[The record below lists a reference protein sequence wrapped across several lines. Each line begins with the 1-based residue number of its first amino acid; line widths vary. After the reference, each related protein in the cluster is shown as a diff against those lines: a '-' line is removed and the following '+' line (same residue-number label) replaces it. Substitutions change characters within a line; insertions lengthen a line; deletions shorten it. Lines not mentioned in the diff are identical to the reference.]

1 MNGRQRMAPAKGDD
15 GMMNGM
21 GTETEKMTE
30 TEENVMIHID
40 HLGKVFETADN
51 RVEALDDVTL
61 DIMKGDIF
69 GIIGMSG
76 AGKSTLVRCLN
87 FLEKPSAGDVIVEG
101 RSLKSM
107 TPAEL
112 RKQRTRM
119 SMIFQSFNLLQQRT
133 VLDNVCFPLEINKVP
148 RKKAREKAMELLG
161 EVGLSDK
168 AGNYPSQL
176 SGGQQQRVAIAR
188 ALASDPVI
196 LLCDEATS
204 ALDPRTTGEILDLLK
219 KINETH
225 HITIVIITHAMSVVT
240 EICNRV
246 AIIDS
251 GKVAETGEVLE
262 VFNNPRT
269 EAAIRLVMSS
279 GDREVSRIS
288 GEHLIRAVFSENS
301 SYEPVI
307 ANMVLRFGQ
316 PVNIMRADTRDIGGT
331 AKGEMVLQL
340 PGDEG
345 VREQMKAY
353 LIERG
358 LAVNELSSM
367 KELEERYDG

>member
-1 MNGRQRMAPAKGDD
+1 MS
-15 GMMNGM
+15 
-21 GTETEKMTE
+21 ETN
-30 TEENVMIHID
+30 ENVIIHID
-40 HLGKVFETADN
+40 HLSKVFETADN

-61 DIMKGDIF
+61 DIDKGDIF

-87 FLEKPSAGDVIVEG
+87 FLEKPTQGDVIVEG
-101 RSLKSM
+101 KSLKAM

-119 SMIFQSFNLLQQRT
+119 SMIFQSFNLLQQRN

-148 RKKAREKAMELLG
+148 KKKAREKAYELLK

-168 AGNYPSQL
+168 AGNFPSQL

-204 ALDPRTTGEILDLLK
+204 ALDPKTTGEILELLK
-219 KINETH
+219 KINENH

-240 EICNRV
+240 EVCNKV

-251 GKVAETGEVLE
+251 GKVAETGDVLE
-262 VFNNPRT
+262 VFKNPKT

-279 GDREVSRIS
+279 GGREVSRIS
-288 GEHLIRAVFSENS
+288 RDHLIRVVFSENS

-307 ANMVLRFGQ
+307 ANMILKFGQ

-331 AKGEMVLQL
+331 AKGQMVLQL
-340 PGDEG
+340 PEEDA
-345 VREQMKAY
+345 VRQQMTDY

-358 LAVNELSSM
+358 LSVTELSSM
-367 KELEERYDG
+367 VEFEEKYDG